1 MDRQTLI
8 HRTLPVKDR
17 GPISSSIC
25 KRDKLLK
32 KIWKIEKSGLGTGKD
47 HGKTVSLEN
56 PIKEK
61 EILFKKNLK
70 RMLTILRN
78 YQEFLN
84 S

>member
-1 MDRQTLI
+1 MDGQTLI

-17 GPISSSIC
+17 GPISSSTC

-32 KIWKIEKSGLGTGKD
+32 KKKNEKSGLDTGKD
-47 HGKTVSLEN
+47 HGKTVSSEN

-61 EILFKKNLK
+61 EILFKKKLK

-78 YQEFLN
+78 YQEFL
-84 S
+84 SS

>member
-32 KIWKIEKSGLGTGKD
+32 KKNEKSGFDTGKD
-47 HGKTVSLEN
+47 HGKTVSSKN

-61 EILFKKNLK
+61 EILFKKKLK
-70 RMLTILRN
+70 KMLTILRN
-78 YQEFLN
+78 YQEFL
-84 S
+84 SS